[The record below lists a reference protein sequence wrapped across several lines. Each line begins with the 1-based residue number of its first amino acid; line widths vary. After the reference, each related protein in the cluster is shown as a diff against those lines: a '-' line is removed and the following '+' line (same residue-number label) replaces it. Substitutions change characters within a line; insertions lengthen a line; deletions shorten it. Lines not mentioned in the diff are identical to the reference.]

1 MSTGRTD
8 TLPRLIAD
16 IGGTNARFGLEV
28 DGELTRIEVL
38 PCREYPT
45 LEAAMRS
52 YLARND
58 AKPAHAAI
66 GIANPVTGDEIKM
79 TNHHWAFSIEAT
91 RQALGLSTLLVLND
105 FTVLALSLPHLPKQ
119 ELVQVGGGKAQANA
133 AIALLGAGT
142 GLGVSGLIPTR
153 DGHMLPL
160 AGEGGHASF
169 SPCNDKEAAVWQY
182 AYKKLGHVSL
192 ERFLSGPGLE
202 LIYEALCAL
211 SGNQT
216 TLSAAAI
223 SERGLA
229 NSDPRARETL
239 DLFCAMLGTAAAN
252 LALTLGAFGGVYIG
266 GGIVPKLGD
275 YFVNSPFRTR
285 FEEKGRFASYLA
297 RIPVYVIHSAWPGMI
312 GASAA
317 LAEHLAS

>member
-16 IGGTNARFGLEV
+16 IGGTNARFALEV

-52 YLARND
+52 YLERHD

-91 RQALGLSTLLVLND
+91 RLALGLETLLVLND
-105 FTVLALSLPHLPKQ
+105 FTVLALSLPHLPKK
-119 ELVQVGGGKAQANA
+119 ELVQVGGGEAQPHA

-169 SPCNDKEAAVWQY
+169 APFNDKEAAVWQY
-182 AYKKLGHVSL
+182 AYKKLGHVSI

-202 LIYEALCAL
+202 LIYEALSAL
-211 SGNQT
+211 SGGSA
-216 TLSAAAI
+216 TLTAAEI

-229 NSDPRARETL
+229 NTDPRARETL
-239 DLFCAMLGTAAAN
+239 DLFCAMFGTAASN

-275 YFVNSPFRTR
+275 YFANSPFRAR

-297 RIPVYVIHSAWPGMI
+297 RIPVFVIHSAWPGMI

-317 LAEHLAS
+317 LADHLAA

>member
-119 ELVQVGGGKAQANA
+119 ELVQVGGGEAQPNA

-153 DGHMLPL
+153 DGHLQPL

-169 SPCNDKEAAVWQY
+169 SPFNAKEAAVWQY
-182 AYKKLGHVSL
+182 AYKKLGHVSI

-211 SGNQT
+211 SGNPI
-216 TLSAAAI
+216 TLSAAEI

-229 NSDPRARETL
+229 NTDPRARETL
-239 DLFCAMLGTAAAN
+239 DLFCAMLGTAASN

-275 YFVNSPFRTR
+275 YFVHSPFRTR

-317 LAEHLAS
+317 LADHLAS